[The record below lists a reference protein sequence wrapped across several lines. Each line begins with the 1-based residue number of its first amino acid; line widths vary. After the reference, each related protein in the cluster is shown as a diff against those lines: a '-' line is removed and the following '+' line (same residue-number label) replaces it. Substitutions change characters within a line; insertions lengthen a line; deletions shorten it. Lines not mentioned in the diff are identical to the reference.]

1 MILET
6 ETEEVE
12 VYKKNAARM
21 MTDMLVSVVQEGTGR
36 GLALGGMP
44 SAGKTGTTNDNKDGW
59 FVGYTSYYT
68 TSVWV
73 GYDMPR
79 ELPGLSGASYP
90 GNIWKAFMEQVHQGL
105 EPVNFLP
112 YIDEKQEPLND
123 EEYMQGIQDEQEGY
137 QDGYQ
142 DEAEEMPQDN
152 ISPDNP

>member
-1 MILET
+1 
-6 ETEEVE
+6 
-12 VYKKNAARM
+12 
-21 MTDMLVSVVQEGTGR
+21 
-36 GLALGGMP
+36 
-44 SAGKTGTTNDNKDGW
+44 
-59 FVGYTSYYT
+59 
-68 TSVWV
+68 
-73 GYDMPR
+73 
-79 ELPGLSGASYP
+79 
-90 GNIWKAFMEQVHQGL
+90 MEQVHQGL